1 MNFDDFKYVCFTQ
14 GINQDAIESCR
25 DFVLKE
31 MRFWLDPNSRFS
43 QAGRYPENDLGF
55 AELADTV
62 DPVESIKYL
71 AECQMWATCD
81 YDSLGRSLAKIRLK
95 QFSKD
100 PGKHF
105 RRHVLKSFY
114 LNNGTN

>member
-55 AELADTV
+55 AE
-62 DPVESIKYL
+62 
-71 AECQMWATCD
+71 
-81 YDSLGRSLAKIRLK
+81 
-95 QFSKD
+95 
-100 PGKHF
+100 
-105 RRHVLKSFY
+105 
-114 LNNGTN
+114 